1 MSIIKREKTMSKM
14 GNYVVGAEED
24 GTIIYN
30 EQENCYEYTHTK
42 GRGSVRKPLIRKIWR
57 SICPILVP
65 IVPKRVLLAV
75 RQVTKGAQI

>member
-1 MSIIKREKTMSKM
+1 MSKM

-30 EQENCYEYTHTK
+30 EQENCYEYPHTK
-42 GRGSVRKPLIRKIWR
+42 GRGRVRKPLIRKIWR